1 MNNNGVTNNTNQVVP
16 TAQPAAVPQQPQVVA
31 TTPVAQTAPVPATQA
46 PVDQPTV
53 VSIESLVPNASALQ
67 AQAPQVVVPQQQP
80 QITQAQPVQP
90 QVQAPV
96 ISNEPVLVPMTEPP
110 QQIIRPVEVRRSK
123 LTPILLVLV
132 LVLIG
137 YIVYTT
143 KTNQTQIN
151 DLIYKCSPINA
162 SKEAKEI
169 DKNSPLVQRLYNI
182 VETNIREDVAQ
193 TEFNDSYKAYLVLRQ
208 MGKSSFY
215 DSNCNMFSDSAMEP
229 YKCDGISNFYPKAFS
244 EEDYLLKWKEIFGEN
259 TKPYLGSI
267 KLKNECI
274 GGYQYIEGRHEFVE
288 GYCDKQSA
296 TTFKVE
302 KSIKKVTSTR
312 NTIIITEEVR
322 YKENERMSLPDYLK
336 NGYYIYT
343 FRLDINYNYV
353 LVSKEYQS
361 KY

>member
-1 MNNNGVTNNTNQVVP
+1 MNNNGVNNTNQTVP
-16 TAQPAAVPQQPQVVA
+16 TGVIANNQPVVSPQTSPI
-31 TTPVAQTAPVPATQA
+31 TQQSN
-46 PVDQPTV
+46 QPTI
-53 VSIESLVPNASALQ
+53 VSVESIVPNANELK
-67 AQAPQVVVPQQQP
+67 AQTPQVVVQQQP
-80 QITQAQPVQP
+80 QIVAPTTPTITK
-90 QVQAPV
+90 QV
-96 ISNEPVLVPMTEPP
+96 INNEPVLTPMTDPP
-110 QQIIRPVEVRRSK
+110 QQIVRPVEARKSK
-123 LTPILLVLV
+123 LTPILLIVVLL
-132 LVLIG
+132 LVG
-137 YIVYTT
+137 YIIYTT

-151 DLIYKCSPINA
+151 NLIYKCSPVNA
-162 SKEAKEI
+162 SKETKEL
-169 DKNSPLVQRLYNI
+169 DKNSALVQRLYKI
-182 VETNIREDVAQ
+182 VETNIREDVSQ
-193 TEFNDSYKAYLVLRQ
+193 TEFNDVYKAYLVLRQ

-229 YKCDGISNFYPKAFS
+229 YKCEGIQNFHPKAFS
-244 EEDYLLKWKEIFGEN
+244 EEDYILKWKELFGEN

-267 KLKNECI
+267 KLRNECI

-296 TTFKVE
+296 TTYKVN
-302 KSIKKVTSTR
+302 KSIKSATSTR

-322 YKENERMSLPDYLK
+322 YKENEGMTLPDYLK

>member
-16 TAQPAAVPQQPQVVA
+16 ATVPTTNSQIVQQPQVAV
-31 TTPVAQTAPVPATQA
+31 TTPVIEPATQPINQ
-46 PVDQPTV
+46 PVV
-53 VSIESLVPNASALQ
+53 VSIESIVPNAAELQ
-67 AQAPQVVVPQQQP
+67 AQTPQVVIP
-80 QITQAQPVQP
+80 TQP
-90 QVQAPV
+90 QVSATTPVVQTQPV
-96 ISNEPVLVPMTEPP
+96 ISNEPVLIPVTEPP
-110 QQIIRPVEVRRSK
+110 QQIVRPVETKKSK

-132 LVLIG
+132 LVLIA
-137 YIVYTT
+137 YIVYST
-143 KTNQTQIN
+143 KTNQAQIN
-151 DLIYKCSPINA
+151 NLIYKCSPVTT
-162 SKEAKEI
+162 AKEPKEL
-169 DKNSPLVQRLYNI
+169 DPNSALVQRLYNI
-182 VETNIREDVAQ
+182 VKTNIREDVAQ
-193 TEFNDSYKAYLVLRQ
+193 TEYNDSYRAYLVLRQ

-229 YKCDGISNFYPKAFS
+229 FKCDGIQNFHPKAFS
-244 EEDYLLKWKEIFGEN
+244 EEDYVLKWKEIFGEN

-296 TTFKVE
+296 TTYKVN
-302 KSIKKVTSTR
+302 KSIKSVISTR
-312 NTIIITEEVR
+312 NTIIITEDVR
-322 YKENERMSLPDYLK
+322 YRENEGMTLPDYLK

-353 LVSKEYQS
+353 LVNKEYQS